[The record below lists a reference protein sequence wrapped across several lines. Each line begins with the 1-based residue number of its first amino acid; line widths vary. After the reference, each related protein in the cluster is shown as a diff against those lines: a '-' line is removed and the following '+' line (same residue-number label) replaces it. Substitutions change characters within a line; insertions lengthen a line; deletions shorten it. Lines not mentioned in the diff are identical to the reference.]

1 MPLKRS
7 DGNNL
12 GTLCVMDA
20 IPKTLNDKQKFAL
33 KVLSEQVMTQM
44 ELNKTITTVKATAA
58 HLVEKNDKEALL
70 NQLLNRLLLII
81 AHDFRSPL
89 ASIKGMLNL
98 FSTGLIGKKDAANLT
113 RTLSSQVENTLT
125 FLEDLLLWTRQK
137 IDGI

>member
-7 DGNNL
+7 DGHNL
-12 GTLCVMDA
+12 GALCVIDA

-98 FSTGLIGKKDAANLT
+98 FSTGLIGKKMLP
-113 RTLSSQVENTLT
+113 
-125 FLEDLLLWTRQK
+125 
-137 IDGI
+137 I